1 MDSSLNLQF
10 MKQSHSNSIKRINK
24 VIFSL
29 ILALTPMFASAQ
41 LIAGLSAN
49 AGSTF
54 KGLGYSSS
62 GAGFK
67 LSLGY
72 EIQDWVE
79 IDIQAQHYWLSS
91 PSYDLL
97 NSMAL
102 NAKIIPFSTNI
113 KPYIAFAGG
122 IGNLCTGKLKFD
134 DNVIVFN
141 YDTWLLKPQMGLL
154 MDSGLLKGLLVDF
167 NLFYE
172 SNKFQKYQRT
182 HFDLYG
188 VNLGLRYRFSFHRPV
203 AP

>member
-1 MDSSLNLQF
+1 
-10 MKQSHSNSIKRINK
+10 MKQTRFNSARLLLDIMIA
-24 VIFSL
+24 F
-29 ILALTPMFASAQ
+29 ILVSSPMITAAQ
-41 LIAGLSAN
+41 LTTSLSAN

-54 KGLGYSSS
+54 KGFGYSSS
-62 GAGFK
+62 GAGLK

-97 NSMAL
+97 NSLAL
-102 NAKIIPFSTNI
+102 NTKIIPFSTNI

-122 IGNLCTGKLKFD
+122 IGNLNSGKLNFGDYVKEF
-134 DNVIVFN
+134 I
-141 YDTWLLKPQMGLL
+141 YDVWLLKPQIGLL
-154 MDSGLLKGLLVDF
+154 MDSGLHEDLLVDI
-167 NLFYE
+167 NVFYE

-188 VNLGLRYRFSFHRPV
+188 VNLGLRYRFSL
-203 AP
+203 